1 MARTTHAA
9 VHPYAHLT
17 YFRSDLFDV
26 EVICGVA
33 MGRKQCSGR
42 PGRPKKRIFHGRK
55 PHEPEPE
62 KCPHPAPELAAD
74 NPIENVFP
82 DLFENSSDSLN
93 SESDHHSTDDSESA
107 EESSESE
114 PGSDT
119 DSQDDEAATTGY
131 RLIDLECLQSLL
143 QKGVSCNACH
153 SNVTLKETKRE
164 GLASTLSVVCDRCD
178 VEETETMSK
187 KFNRVSEVNRRF
199 VLGMRLIG
207 KGHQAM
213 VKFSAALNMPRPMSL
228 SSYHGH
234 TKSLVLSADTVAERS
249 MDIAAAEIRIPP
261 DVTCE
266 TAVTYDGSDAIL
278 KVVKPVYLPLADRSL
293 LERCLRGATQNRNE
307 CFNGLVWQMCPKTGF
322 CSARIVEMAIALA
335 AAWFNDG
342 PASISALLTEMGLP
356 VGSCT
361 ASALGQL
368 QLDRQKHAARKR
380 SAEVKRRR
388 KRRRR
393 VRKGIQE
400 EEVAQ
405 EGVSYEAGGF

>member
-1 MARTTHAA
+1 
-9 VHPYAHLT
+9 
-17 YFRSDLFDV
+17 
-26 EVICGVA
+26 
-33 MGRKQCSGR
+33 
-42 PGRPKKRIFHGRK
+42 
-55 PHEPEPE
+55 
-62 KCPHPAPELAAD
+62 
-74 NPIENVFP
+74 
-82 DLFENSSDSLN
+82 
-93 SESDHHSTDDSESA
+93 
-107 EESSESE
+107 
-114 PGSDT
+114 
-119 DSQDDEAATTGY
+119 
-131 RLIDLECLQSLL
+131 
-143 QKGVSCNACH
+143 
-153 SNVTLKETKRE
+153 
-164 GLASTLSVVCDRCD
+164 
-178 VEETETMSK
+178 
-187 KFNRVSEVNRRF
+187 
-199 VLGMRLIG
+199 
-207 KGHQAM
+207 
-213 VKFSAALNMPRPMSL
+213 MSL

-249 MDIAAAEIRIPP
+249 MDIAAGAGGPP
-261 DVTCE
+261 YE
-266 TAVTYDGSDAIL
+266 HQDGLPDAIL

-322 CSARIVEMAIALA
+322 CSARIVQMAIALA

-393 VRKGIQE
+393 VRKCIQE